1 MTKQLTQK
9 KAKVVQKAKKAKK
22 ATQKTMGRPTK
33 YSPEMCGLVLE
44 FMREGKSLAEVS
56 LDLNIDYLTLH
67 RWQDPSSKYYKPD
80 FCKAIKKGKWF
91 AQGAWEKAGREG
103 LDKKDFNCALWYMNM
118 KNRFGWRDKQEIKQD
133 VKQTIELSGIDEEM
147 LNDSKKAY

>member
-9 KAKVVQKAKKAKK
+9 KAKVVQKARKAKK

-33 YSPEMCGLVLE
+33 YRAEMQDKSIEL
-44 FMREGKSLAEVS
+44 MRFGASLKEVAVE
-56 LDLNIDYLTLH
+56 LGIRRETLH
-67 RWQDPSSKYYKPD
+67 AWCDTKNKNYNAD
-80 FCKAIKKGKWF
+80 FSNTIKKGIELSEAWWER
-91 AQGAWEKAGREG
+91 QGR
-103 LDKKDFNCALWYMNM
+103 LNLYNKDFSCVLWYMNM